1 MSFSD
6 LSDRLDEAV
15 VEHLADTQSATYS
28 PATGDPKT
36 IAVIIDRDVERTV
49 GGYQGTVVERRTELA
64 ALLTDLPDAKRGEII
79 TVGSDAWV
87 LETPLAND
95 GRWVTWQVKP
105 ERP

>member
-15 VEHLADTQSATYS
+15 MEHLADTQSGTYT
-28 PATGDPKT
+28 PATGDPVT
-36 IAVIIDRDVERTV
+36 LPVIVERDVERTV
-49 GGYQGTVVERRTELA
+49 GGYQGTVVERRTELSV
-64 ALLTDLPDAKRGEII
+64 LLADLPDAKRGETI
-79 TVGSDAWV
+79 TVGSDTWV

-95 GRWVTWQVKP
+95 GRWITWKVKP